1 MSGPGTNS
9 AGTPHPA
16 APLPSAAGR
25 AAPRRRREVTVNLPP
40 TNEDRPVSLAHLFLL
55 RVRSTP
61 EAEAYR
67 HPVPTDPGDIT
78 GSGGEQWRSMT
89 WAQAGDRVQAVAAG
103 LLSLGIRAE
112 DRVAIASGTRLEWI
126 VADLGIL
133 CAGAATTTV
142 YPSTDA
148 DETAYILADS
158 GTRLLFAEDAGQLAK
173 VLAHR
178 AELPALTAV
187 VTFGPV
193 PASDDDGQA
202 AALPVLSLA
211 ELERRGADHLRAHP
225 DAVEHAVAAI
235 DREHLATLIYT
246 SGTTGRPKGVRLVH
260 DCWAFQARAARDLG
274 LLTMADLEYAW
285 LPMAHA
291 FGKNLLC
298 GQIAVGYALAVDG
311 RLDRM
316 TANLQQLRPTLM
328 AAVPRVFEKIYN
340 SLAAE
345 ARGQGSL
352 KRRVFD
358 WAARVARDYAAAAQE
373 RGAERGGGMEAGR
386 PLVPFRLA
394 VQHTLAD
401 RLVYAAVREIFGG
414 RIRGCPTGSAPL
426 APDIGRFFSGA
437 GIPVLE
443 GYGLTESACGASM
456 SLEEFRTGTAGRP
469 LPGVEV
475 RIADDGEI
483 LMRGPNIM
491 RGYHNLP
498 ERTAEVLD
506 SDGWFHT
513 GDLGA
518 LTNDGYLRITGRIK
532 ELIKTSGG
540 KYVAPLEIESRFKGI
555 CPYVAN
561 IVVIGD
567 NRNFCTALVT
577 LDEVSIMSW
586 AKSRGM
592 TGRSYAEVCAA
603 AETRGLVEQYI
614 GQVNAGLQRWQTIK
628 KFAVLSRDFDLA
640 HGELTPSMK
649 VRRPQVERAFSDQI
663 EAMYE
668 GTRER

>member
-1 MSGPGTNS
+1 MSVPGTHS

-16 APLPSAAGR
+16 TPLPSAAGR
-25 AAPRRRREVTVNLPP
+25 AAPRGRREATVNLPP
-40 TNEDRPVSLAHLFLL
+40 TAEDRPVSLAHLFLS

-67 HPVPTDPGDIT
+67 HPVPADPNGVT
-78 GSGGEQWRSMT
+78 GTADEQWHSMT
-89 WAQAGDRVQAVAAG
+89 WAQTGHRVRAVAAG

-126 VADLGIL
+126 LADLGIL

-158 GTRLLFAEDAGQLAK
+158 GSRVLFAEDAGQVAK
-173 VLAHR
+173 VLTHR

-187 VTFGPV
+187 VTFD
-193 PASDDDGQA
+193 PAPSPDDGRA
-202 AALPVLSLA
+202 GTLPVFSLA
-211 ELERRGADHLRAHP
+211 ELERRGADRLRAHP
-225 DAVEHAVAAI
+225 EAVEDAVEAI
-235 DREHLATLIYT
+235 EREHLATLIYT

-298 GQIAVGYALAVDG
+298 GQIAVGYTLAVDG

-316 TANLQQLRPTLM
+316 TANLQRLRPTLM

-345 ARGQGSL
+345 ARAQGGL

-373 RGAERGGGMEAGR
+373 RGAEHGGGMAAGR
-386 PLVPFRLA
+386 PLVPFPLA
-394 VQHTLAD
+394 AQHALAD
-401 RLVYAAVREIFGG
+401 RLVYAGVRELFGG

-437 GIPVLE
+437 GVPVLE

-506 SDGWFHT
+506 PDGWFHT
-513 GDLGA
+513 GDLGE
-518 LTNDGYLRITGRIK
+518 LTHDGYLRITGRIK

-540 KYVAPLEIESRFKGI
+540 KYVAPLEIESRFKGL
-555 CPYVAN
+555 CPYVAHF
-561 IVVIGD
+561 VVLGD

-586 AKSRGM
+586 ADSRGM

-603 AETRGLVEQYI
+603 AETRALIERYVGE
-614 GQVNAGLQRWQTIK
+614 VNAGLQRWQTIK
-628 KFAVLSRDFDLA
+628 KFAVLCRDFDLA

-649 VRRPQVERAFSDQI
+649 VRRPQVERSFSDQI

-668 GTRER
+668 GARER